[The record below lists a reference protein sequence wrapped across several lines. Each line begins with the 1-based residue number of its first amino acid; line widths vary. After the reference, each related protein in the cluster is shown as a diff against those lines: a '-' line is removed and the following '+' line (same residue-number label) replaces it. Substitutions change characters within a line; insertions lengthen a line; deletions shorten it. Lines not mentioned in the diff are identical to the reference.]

1 MVCVVIAFAVVVG
14 FDFVV
19 IAISVVVVV
28 VVVGGAG
35 FGKSA
40 EEDCVTLFVDVVF
53 VVIDFEFTKVCKI

>member
-28 VVVGGAG
+28 VGGAG
-35 FGKSA
+35 FGKLA

-53 VVIDFEFTKVCKI
+53 VVIDFEFTKVCKM

>member
-28 VVVGGAG
+28 VGGGAG